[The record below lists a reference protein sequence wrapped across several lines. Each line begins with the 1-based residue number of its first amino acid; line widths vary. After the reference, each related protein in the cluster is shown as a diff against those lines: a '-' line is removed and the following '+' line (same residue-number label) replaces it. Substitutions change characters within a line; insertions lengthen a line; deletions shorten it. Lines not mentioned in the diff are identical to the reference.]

1 MMLIDPSPLW
11 PKIVKYTVSSLY
23 ITTTRTTFT
32 LSNVYQIYGML
43 LTLFPPY
50 SIMFTVCIDFIDVFP
65 TTEFL
70 LSFFFLEYAFSINW
84 FSFNKA
90 MNNSVGLLRCVTY
103 SSDAVEV
110 YMYTWTNKNSSVCL
124 NWQFTLNLQVL
135 IYFFLKIVERIVLLS
150 FNLLIYVTRTSYLI
164 VKLDVKLLK
173 S

>member
-1 MMLIDPSPLW
+1 MSLFVPRYSWQTSSLCIKKIILSKYELSSISCRDPKNISGGGGEGARLFEFRGEGRGIFTMMLIDPSPLW

-70 LSFFFLEYAFSINW
+70 LSFFSLSTRFLSIDFRSIKRW
-84 FSFNKA
+84 ITA
-90 MNNSVGLLRCVTY
+90 
-103 SSDAVEV
+103 
-110 YMYTWTNKNSSVCL
+110 
-124 NWQFTLNLQVL
+124 
-135 IYFFLKIVERIVLLS
+135 
-150 FNLLIYVTRTSYLI
+150 
-164 VKLDVKLLK
+164 
-173 S
+173 